1 MTERLKVVAIET
13 DAKRRPPLDSLPICK
28 TPNLCGIVLGGGDG
42 ERLRP
47 LIHRL
52 RGDSLPKQ
60 YVNFVGTRSMLEHT
74 FHRAEKL
81 ISSDRIFA
89 VINRDHLNFPE
100 VQQQISRRPRAP
112 LVVQP
117 VNKEI
122 GPGVLLALMHVYK
135 RFPDSTVVMFP
146 SDHFILE
153 EDLFMSHVY
162 QAYPAVEC
170 DGSRL
175 VILGMA
181 PHEADSEYGYIVP
194 GEEIEDA
201 GLGSAR
207 KIELF
212 VEKPATEAAKKLI
225 KSGALLN
232 TLVIVAR
239 CKTLVD
245 AVQCTMTELHRSF
258 QHVLQA
264 IGTPEEQRVLE
275 QVYHKVRP
283 VNLSRGVL
291 ELLPRVEQRQAFL
304 VLPVRGVYWS
314 DCGSECRLRETFKK
328 LGYPEQLLAPLSG
341 VRLRDSSEGA
351 NVM

>member
-1 MTERLKVVAIET
+1 MNERLKAVAIEN
-13 DAKRRPPLDSLPICK
+13 DAKRRAQLDSLPICK

-52 RGDSLPKQ
+52 RGHSLPKQ

-81 ISSDRIFA
+81 ISSDRMFA
-89 VINRDHLNFPE
+89 VINRDHLNFSE
-100 VQQQISRRPRAP
+100 VQQQISRRPRAT

-117 VNKEI
+117 VNQET
-122 GPGVLLALMHVYK
+122 GPGVLLPLMHVYK
-135 RFPDSTVVMFP
+135 RFPESTVVMFP

-162 QAYPAVEC
+162 QAFRAVVR
-170 DGSRL
+170 DGSRI

-194 GEEIEDA
+194 GEEIEDP
-201 GLGSAR
+201 GLGSFR

-212 VEKPATEAAKKLI
+212 VEKPATEAAQKI
-225 KSGALLN
+225 IRSGALLN

-245 AVQCTMTELHRSF
+245 AVQCTMPELHRSF
-258 QHVLQA
+258 QHILQA

-275 QVYHKVRP
+275 RVYHELRP
-283 VNLSRGVL
+283 VNFSRGVL
-291 ELLPRVEQRQAFL
+291 E
-304 VLPVRGVYWS
+304 
-314 DCGSECRLRETFKK
+314 RLGR
-328 LGYPEQLLAPLSG
+328 
-341 VRLRDSSEGA
+341 
-351 NVM
+351 